1 MRAVFKVG
9 GMTCVNCAKA
19 IEINLRRLK
28 GIEDVKVS
36 FELGRLDVTF
46 NEKLLD
52 TQDIKK
58 VVESLGY
65 KVIEGKEERSKEVYI
80 LVSCILAS
88 ILLMI
93 LMFVHETWSL
103 YVQLVLSSLVQLI
116 GGYRFYKSA
125 LHSLRS
131 GIGNMDVLIA
141 LGSTSAYLYS
151 FLTLLGVLPGQPF
164 FETSALLITFVR
176 LGKFIEE
183 SIKDKALGMLK
194 GLFLLQTGKVKVLKE
209 NKEEEK
215 QIMNLFKGETI
226 VLKTGDVVPVDC
238 KILEGNLELDE
249 SLITGESLPVIKG
262 ASDQILSGSMV
273 VSGFAKAKV
282 EKTFSGSYVSA
293 VISMID
299 TALKEKPSI
308 QRIADRFSHYFVQFV
323 VGLAVLVFIFWY
335 LTTYDLQKSVNFALS
350 VLVVSCPCAF
360 GIAVPLAVAV
370 SLTKAYKKGIIVK
383 NPAALEKLLQ
393 INLVL
398 IDKTGT
404 LTEGKPKVID
414 TKIYSEEALSIAY
427 TLASKSNH
435 PYSKAIKEYCEKLA
449 TCKALEFSSCK
460 EVAGVGV
467 MCEDYLLGR
476 SKEGNPALMQ
486 KDKVLV
492 EFVIEDRIRKES
504 YQVISFLKDKNI
516 KLVMLTGDS
525 LEKASHVAKALNIEE
540 FIAEV
545 KPEDKLGI
553 VKHYQEK
560 GYKVCMIGDGIND
573 APAMAQAH
581 VSIAMSEGTDI
592 AKKVGDIVLPNI
604 GLLKDA
610 FITAEK
616 SIKRVKQ
623 NIFWAFLYN
632 TVSIPVAAGGLLR
645 YGLSLTPEL
654 AGLMMVLSS
663 LSVVINSVRK

>member
-1 MRAVFKVG
+1 MRAVFKVV

-65 KVIEGKEERSKEVYI
+65 KVIEGKQEKSKEVYI
-80 LVSCILAS
+80 LISCILAS

-93 LMFVHETWSL
+93 LMFVRETWSI
-103 YVQLVLSSLVQLI
+103 YVQLVLSSLVQVI

-151 FLTLLGVLPGQPF
+151 FLALIGALPGQPF

-249 SLITGESLPVIKG
+249 SLITGESLPVIKRAG
-262 ASDQILSGSMV
+262 DQILSGSMV

-383 NPAALEKLLQ
+383 NPVALEKLLQ
-393 INLVL
+393 VNLVL

-414 TKIYSEEALSIAY
+414 TKIYSEEALSIAHA
-427 TLASKSNH
+427 LASKSNH
-435 PYSKAIKEYCEKLA
+435 PYSKAIKEYCEKFA
-449 TCKALEFSSCK
+449 TLRTLEFSGCK

-492 EFVIEDRIRKES
+492 EFIIEDRIRKES
-504 YQVISFLKDKNI
+504 YQVISFLKNKNI

-525 LEKASHVAKALNIEE
+525 LKKASHVARALNIEE

-545 KPEDKLGI
+545 KPEDKLDI

-604 GLLKDA
+604 GLLRDA

-616 SIKRVKQ
+616 SIKRIKQ

-632 TVSIPVAAGGLLR
+632 TISIPVAAGVLLS